1 MKGNR
6 VAVTREH
13 FPEKRD
19 ERKGGE
25 QTRGRQEDGRVKRGF
40 ADASRYS
47 SRPTVFLRIF
57 YPTRKFHGNHSKLR

>member
-6 VAVTREH
+6 VAITREH

-25 QTRGRQEDGRVKRGF
+25 QTRRWQEDGRVKHGF

-47 SRPTVFLRIF
+47 SRPTVF
-57 YPTRKFHGNHSKLR
+57 